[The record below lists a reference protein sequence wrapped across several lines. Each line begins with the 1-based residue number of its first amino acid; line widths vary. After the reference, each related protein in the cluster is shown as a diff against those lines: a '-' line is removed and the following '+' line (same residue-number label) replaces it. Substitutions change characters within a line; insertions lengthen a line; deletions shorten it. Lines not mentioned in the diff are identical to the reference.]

1 MLNKKVSDLLNE
13 QINKELYSGYLYL
26 DMNNYFDKRGL
37 AGFANWYMIQAMEER
52 DHAMLIYKY
61 MQNNDCPIVLNAIAK
76 PDKKF
81 KKDMDVL
88 KAGLEHEEYV
98 TASIHAIY
106 DAAYKVKDFRTMQFL
121 DWFVKE
127 QGEEETNARDMI
139 TKMELFGSDP
149 KSLYMLNQELAARTY
164 SAPSLVLDAREM
176 PHLRQTH
183 AGSERG
189 HQDLG
194 RRAHRRRGQG
204 CPRRY
209 QDGPP
214 RQLRR

>member
-1 MLNKKVSDLLNE
+1 MLNKKVADLLND
-13 QINKELYSGYLYL
+13 QINKELYSAYLYL

-37 AGFANWYMIQAMEER
+37 SGFANWYMIQAQEER

-61 MQNNDCPIVLNAIAK
+61 MQNNDCPIKLEAIAM
-76 PDKKF
+76 PDKVF

-98 TASIHAIY
+98 TASIHTIY

-127 QGEEETNARDMI
+127 QGEEATNARDLI
-139 TKMELFGSDP
+139 TKMELFGGDA

-164 SAPSLVLDAREM
+164 SAPSLVLD
-176 PHLRQTH
+176 
-183 AGSERG
+183 
-189 HQDLG
+189 
-194 RRAHRRRGQG
+194 
-204 CPRRY
+204 
-209 QDGPP
+209 
-214 RQLRR
+214 